1 MWGMVLSSG
10 IPIGRQVK
18 GTRSLQQAPLRCRRC
33 SIISCSDEVQLME
46 GHPLLRVVENWQG
59 RGPTQLAFEA
69 RGFTIHK
76 ARQSRI
82 IQFCGE
88 QQSHLLNRYWDE
100 VALETMQSLGQGN
113 PDTRGFVI
121 QPRYRS
127 VLLDELFAARD
138 FVEPPFR
145 SPPLVKCLFD
155 RSKRIYLDAEFRENE
170 VAFFSHLQKVEGER
184 LGRGL
189 VAIAGFTDTPP
200 RYPTPPAPAVLRSS
214 TAAPRCRTRA

>member
-127 VLLDELFAARD
+127 SLAGRTLRRQRFCRAAVPVSACCLSNACSIAPRGSILMRN
-138 FVEPPFR
+138 FGRMR
-145 SPPLVKCLFD
+145 SPFLAIC
-155 RSKRIYLDAEFRENE
+155 RRW
-170 VAFFSHLQKVEGER
+170 KVSAWVSRQWG
-184 LGRGL
+184 GP
-189 VAIAGFTDTPP
+189 AGSGTSIT
-200 RYPTPPAPAVLRSS
+200 LSNSS
-214 TAAPRCRTRA
+214 VRRWLLKT